1 MLRDIL
7 KQEID
12 RLNEGQ
18 LKRIAEFI
26 TFVKYQ
32 AQQVAIDSQFWK
44 NATPTERVQDL
55 QVWIE
60 QLPKTGLSLP
70 NEAFDRGS
78 IYE

>member
-1 MLRDIL
+1 MLRNIL

-12 RLNEGQ
+12 RLNESQ

-26 TFVKYQ
+26 TLVKDQ
-32 AQQVAIDSQFWK
+32 TQQVAINAPFWK
-44 NATPTERVQDL
+44 RATPTERVQDL
-55 QVWIE
+55 QAWIE
-60 QLPKTGLSLP
+60 RLPKTGLSLP

>member
-1 MLRDIL
+1 MLRDVL

-26 TFVKYQ
+26 TLVKYQ
-32 AQQVAIDSQFWK
+32 TQQVTIDVPFWK
-44 NATPTERVQDL
+44 NATPTERVQDFK
-55 QVWIE
+55 VWVE

-70 NEAFDRGS
+70 EEAFDRGS